1 MSLPD
6 LLSFMAIYRGKS
18 EKMTQVSRVLWEL
31 QG

>member
-6 LLSFMAIYRGKS
+6 LLSFMTIYGGES
-18 EKMTQVSRVLWEL
+18 EKMTQVRRVLWEL